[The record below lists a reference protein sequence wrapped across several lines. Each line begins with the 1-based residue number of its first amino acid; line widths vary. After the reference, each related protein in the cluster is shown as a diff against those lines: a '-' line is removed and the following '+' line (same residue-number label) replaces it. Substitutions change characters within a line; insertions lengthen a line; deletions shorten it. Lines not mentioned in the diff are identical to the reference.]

1 MLRKHS
7 IIKKEIS
14 HVTEYLI
21 QFSTLLLILI
31 ASIVL
36 YHFQHQFQEIKEI
49 MFESKIGTF
58 FFYFTILIVSLK
70 VIILFYFLI
79 QYLKYK
85 QSNSFTDCELPKISI
100 IVPAYNEGRFVFDT
114 LISISESNYPKD
126 KIQLLSIDD
135 GSSDDTWEWM
145 VKAKEKLDSFLM
157 IYKLEYNQGKKNVLH
172 KGFLLAENEIFVTID
187 SDSLIEKETLRNL
200 VSPFTTDNQCG
211 AVAGNV
217 KIYNSKKT
225 IIPKMLNVSFAYSF
239 GFIRAAQSSMK
250 TVLCTPGAL
259 SAYRKEAVMNCL
271 DFWINQ
277 TYLNI
282 KTEIG
287 EDRTLTNMIIKQG
300 YNVLFQSN
308 AIVYTIVP
316 ETFKTLRKMFTRWER
331 SNVIENI
338 MMSKFIFS
346 KFRKTNKLNA
356 RILLLNEWISMSYA
370 IPSLF
375 AMLLMIM
382 VYPRL
387 FFSSIICTIT
397 IYSILPAI
405 YYAINY
411 DKRNSIW
418 IFTYNIFYSF
428 TLFWITPYSILTS
441 RRRGW
446 LTRGKN

>member
-1 MLRKHS
+1 
-7 IIKKEIS
+7 
-14 HVTEYLI
+14 
-21 QFSTLLLILI
+21 
-31 ASIVL
+31 
-36 YHFQHQFQEIKEI
+36 
-49 MFESKIGTF
+49 
-58 FFYFTILIVSLK
+58 
-70 VIILFYFLI
+70 
-79 QYLKYK
+79 
-85 QSNSFTDCELPKISI
+85 
-100 IVPAYNEGRFVFDT
+100 
-114 LISISESNYPKD
+114 
-126 KIQLLSIDD
+126 
-135 GSSDDTWEWM
+135 M